1 MYFERFNSMDSQGNI
16 KVSENKFTVRRSSS
30 VTNETRYQT
39 WFADTEKMPLE
50 IVSGKIVQK
59 TPWPSEP

>member
-1 MYFERFNSMDSQGNI
+1 MDSQGNI